1 MSNKRK
7 IDKKEAETTDYT
19 LQDLV
24 DDAVDAFGKQIE
36 KVMAE
41 AKLEGETRGV
51 MIVANEDVYLCDLV
65 PYGRVWRAGSYEAVN
80 KMRAA
85 QGKQDS

>member
-1 MSNKRK
+1 VSNK
-7 IDKKEAETTDYT
+7 KKLPKAKEQNYT
-19 LQDLV
+19 LEDLV
-24 DDAVDAFGKQIE
+24 TDAVDAFGKQIE

-41 AKLEGETRGV
+41 AKAEGETRGV

-65 PYGRVWRAGSYEAVN
+65 PYGRVWRAGSYDAVN
-80 KMRAA
+80 KLRAA